1 MSCLKTSISM
11 ENVIVVGNRLRNFE
25 SNYPTKLHREFWPME
40 SRNLCGKNVA
50 KFRNLLAG
58 SPSQEKLAAK
68 MQLEGLNIN
77 KNAIQRIECGKRMVK
92 DIELD
97 VFAKIF
103 HVSVDEL
110 MYGPKEDR

>member
-1 MSCLKTSISM
+1 MFKNKHIDGKCNRCGEQIAKLRKQLPDKTSQRI
-11 ENVIVVGNRLRNFE
+11 
-25 SNYPTKLHREFWPME
+25 
-40 SRNLCGKNVA
+40 
-50 KFRNLLAG
+50 LADRM
-58 SPSQEKLAAK
+58 QEKGID
-68 MQLEGLNIN
+68 MD

>member
-1 MSCLKTSISM
+1 MTQEKS
-11 ENVIVVGNRLRNFE
+11 
-25 SNYPTKLHREFWPME
+25 PME

-68 MQLEGLNIN
+68 MQLEGLNIRLNIN

>member
-1 MSCLKTSISM
+1 MTQESHLWKAVISAVKRC
-11 ENVIVVGNRLRNFE
+11 EIQKFARGFTL
-25 SNYPTKLHREFWPME
+25 T
-40 SRNLCGKNVA
+40 GK
-50 KFRNLLAG
+50 AG
-58 SPSQEKLAAK
+58 RQNAA
-68 MQLEGLNIN
+68 GRLNIN

>member
-11 ENVIVVGNRLRNFE
+11 ENVI
-25 SNYPTKLHREFWPME
+25 
-40 SRNLCGKNVA
+40 
-50 KFRNLLAG
+50 
-58 SPSQEKLAAK
+58 
-68 MQLEGLNIN
+68 EGLNIN